1 MSTRSTLGSMS
12 AKRRESVLRSLVS
25 MLQHSAGVAKLRQ
38 YPSWNEMEVLAA
50 ELSRNAAAIAQETS
64 EAAETSVAQA
74 IRLLSEFELHY
85 PSTDFS
91 YH

>member
-25 MLQHSAGVAKLRQ
+25 MLQHSAGVAKLRH

-50 ELSRNAAAIAQETS
+50 ELTRNAAVIAQETS
-64 EAAETSVAQA
+64 EAAETAAAQA
-74 IRLLSEFELHY
+74 IRLLSEFELRY

-91 YH
+91 HH

>member
-1 MSTRSTLGSMS
+1 
-12 AKRRESVLRSLVS
+12 
-25 MLQHSAGVAKLRQ
+25 
-38 YPSWNEMEVLAA
+38 MEVLAA
-50 ELSRNAAAIAQETS
+50 ELSQNAAAIAQETS